1 MSTKRRKLR
10 IWWMDDEPDRL
21 KNFPRDAIKKPEQ
34 LQGRTA
40 ELNVIKLGPDKGV
53 AQVLQD
59 FDEASKKGKRPDLI
73 VIDQMLQLWNDV
85 MQRGSSLA
93 VAIRDRDPAVA
104 LVGVTGMTGD
114 EMQSIEEL
122 QKAQFIEFYERSKIA
137 SGDQVPDLYAIADGY
152 AALMKFFKSDVAPHL
167 LTKRLCR
174 LVNCPA
180 TDVGIFTACLPGV
193 FKRTWDSGTSHVFA
207 RWVWHQLQGRPGLLY
222 DDFEMATLLGL
233 KLEGLTLLKTRLV
246 GCEYEGVLAS
256 VSRPRWWVS
265 RVREKVRELAK
276 ASAAAPLWSLGQKL
290 IGEQH
295 AALFSKC
302 HGRPGAT
309 DAPTA
314 VAFSDG
320 TLRKRVQA
328 RISDTLPLDTDSPPF
343 GFEQRRIYSPAE
355 Q

>member
-1 MSTKRRKLR
+1 
-10 IWWMDDEPDRL
+10 MDDEPDRL
-21 KNFPRDAIKKPEQ
+21 KNFPRDAIGKPEQ
-34 LQGRTA
+34 LSGRTA
-40 ELNVIKLGPDKGV
+40 DLTVIKLGKDKGI

-59 FDEASKKGKRPDLI
+59 FEDAKAKGKRPDLI

-114 EMQSIEEL
+114 EMQNIEEL

-137 SGDQVPDLYAIADGY
+137 SGDHIPDLYAIADGY
-152 AALMKFFKSDVAPHL
+152 AVLMKFFESAGIKDSFTTHL
-167 LTKRLCR
+167 CK
-174 LVNCPA
+174 LVKCPTA
-180 TDVGIFTACLPGV
+180 DTELFTACLPGV
-193 FKRTWDSGTSHVFA
+193 FKKIWDTGTSHVFA

-222 DDFEMATLLGL
+222 DELETATLLGVRS
-233 KLEGLTLLKTRLV
+233 EGLTLLRSRLAD
-246 GCEYEGVLAS
+246 CEYNGVLAS

-265 RVREKVRELAK
+265 RVREKVRELTRAN
-276 ASAAAPLWSLGQKL
+276 ASEPLWSLGRKL
-290 IGEQH
+290 IGEAH
-295 AALFSKC
+295 ATHFSKC

-309 DAPTA
+309 DAPTV

-343 GFEQRRIYSPAE
+343 GFEQRRIYSPAA